1 MWKTPMEFLAP
12 CSVLASASTYG
23 NEMVDE
29 RSVCLCFSSAWKNNT
44 ETKIK
49 KEVRLLNP
57 CIDTTTLLQNESL
70 FIDSASKNAQKHHSS
85 PHKNGH
91 KKQIFY
97 DAEKK
102 KICTYLILY
111 LGPWILVK
119 WKYYLAIYIFRFG
132 KWFAQFACVHLF
144 KRIF

>member
-1 MWKTPMEFLAP
+1 MKDLSLSV
-12 CSVLASASTYG
+12 SVLFFQA
-23 NEMVDE
+23 EE
-29 RSVCLCFSSAWKNNT
+29 KQRL
-44 ETKIK
+44 I

-70 FIDSASKNAQKHHSS
+70 FIDTASKNAQKHHSS

-102 KICTYLILY
+102 KS
-111 LGPWILVK
+111 
-119 WKYYLAIYIFRFG
+119 
-132 KWFAQFACVHLF
+132 VH
-144 KRIF
+144 I